1 MREAKKEI
9 FNEIWFYY
17 KKWINHKG
25 TESEW
30 DAIIEEGNILAEK
43 YNQDKFAR
51 SLILAIHEELARE

>member
-1 MREAKKEI
+1 MRETKKAL

-17 KKWINHKG
+17 KKWINHNG

-30 DAIIEEGNILAEK
+30 DAIIEEGNILAKK